1 MPGLRVALE
10 RFQELEPPVAMT
22 EIRDH
27 RDELRDVTP
36 VPPAVTSKPRDHPVA
51 STWKAFLELERIRA

>member
-1 MPGLRVALE
+1 
-10 RFQELEPPVAMT
+10 MT